1 MDLDALAGDIR
12 AWASELGFQRVGIA
26 DTDLSRCAPDLR
38 RWIDR
43 GLHGTMGYMARN
55 VDKRLHPER
64 LVESTIRVISARMD
78 YMPGDAPPPLPQ
90 DDGSAYIAR
99 YALGRDYHK
108 TVRRRLARLARRINA
123 HVAGGSYRAFTDSAP
138 VLEKPLADK
147 AGIGWT
153 GKNTL
158 LLNED
163 AGSMFFLGEIYT
175 NIPLPVSAANARD
188 KCGACKAC
196 INICPTGAILGPRRL
211 DARKCISYLT
221 IEHKGAIP
229 PELREAV
236 GNRVFGC
243 DDCQVVCPWNR
254 YAKRTAEADF
264 APRHGLDRVSLAG
277 LLSWDEATF
286 SSKTE
291 GMALRR
297 VNYGQW
303 VRNLAVA
310 AGNAPYDEKLVGLL
324 RRRRVDADDMVK
336 EHIDWALARQARRKA
351 TTAGRF
357 KAL

>member
-1 MDLDALAGDIR
+1 
-12 AWASELGFQRVGIA
+12 
-26 DTDLSRCAPDLR
+26 
-38 RWIDR
+38 
-43 GLHGTMGYMARN
+43 MARN

-78 YMPGDAPPPLPQ
+78 YMPGDAPPSLPQ

-138 VLEKPLADK
+138 VLEKPLAGK

-196 INICPTGAILGPRRL
+196 INVCPTGAILGPRRL

-264 APRHGLDRVSLAG
+264 TPRHGLDRASLAG

-336 EHIDWALARQARRKA
+336 EHIDWALARQTRRKA
-351 TTAGRF
+351 TTAVRF